1 MPFTFSHPAIVLPLS
16 YLPQRWFSLTGLVVG
31 SVTPDFEYF
40 LHMRIQSDYSHT
52 IDGLFWFDLPLGV
65 LLAFAFH
72 NIVRDM
78 LFDNLPAALKSRLL
92 AFKQFDWNSHFKKNW
107 PVVLISI
114 LVGAGTHLFWD
125 SFTHEHGTFV
135 KMIPAL
141 QSTVNLFVIQA
152 PLYKMLQHLSTL
164 IGAVVIVFAI
174 IKLPADRHVHT
185 PLKKKYW
192 MIFLTLVVM
201 VMVLRFISGLDYR
214 FYGHVIATAISAG
227 LIALIVTP
235 WLVRAKE
242 M

>member
-1 MPFTFSHPAIVLPLS
+1 
-16 YLPQRWFSLTGLVVG
+16 
-31 SVTPDFEYF
+31 
-40 LHMRIQSDYSHT
+40 
-52 IDGLFWFDLPLGV
+52 
-65 LLAFAFH
+65 
-72 NIVRDM
+72 M
-78 LFDNLPAALKSRLL
+78 LFDNLPADLKSRLL